1 MGATCSFRKIEM
13 HCNGLKWIGMKSAQ
27 LKWFVMIWNGLK
39 WYLHKMW
46 DFPAVLWQIQMV
58 WNGISLIFGAD
69 VITIHFKPLQTISI
83 EQIPFQFISNH
94 YKPFQLSRFHF
105 NPFQSIT
112 IHYKRSKT
120 ASGPHAGPLLI
131 SPTNLDTRKVP
142 PSITFCLKCICNGL
156 EWVEMIF
163 KRKFDPKAHPPPLG
177 CKFDLWNSLN
187 WNTLT
192 TICKWDFNSFQSISI
207 AISLQFISN
216 HYKPFQSFSY
226 MKGEVN
232 FKREV

>member
-1 MGATCSFRKIEM
+1 MDWNDICTKCETFLQFCDKFKWSEM
-13 HCNGLKWIGMKSAQ
+13 ESAS
-27 LKWFVMIWNGLK
+27 
-39 WYLHKMW
+39 YLVPM
-46 DFPAVLWQIQMV
+46 
-58 WNGISLIFGAD
+58 SL
-69 VITIHFKPLQTISI
+69 QS
-83 EQIPFQFISNH
+83 ISNH

-112 IHYKRSKT
+112 IHYNCSKT

-216 HYKPFQSFSY
+216 HYNPFQIKLKVRVRGKVNLLTPKIKPPFQS
-226 MKGEVN
+226 
-232 FKREV
+232 

>member
-1 MGATCSFRKIEM
+1 MDCNDIGTKYEADSISDHLNLSQNCRKVSHFVQISFQ
-13 HCNGLKWIGMKSAQ
+13 S
-27 LKWFVMIWNGLK
+27 
-39 WYLHKMW
+39 
-46 DFPAVLWQIQMV
+46 
-58 WNGISLIFGAD
+58 
-69 VITIHFKPLQTISI
+69 
-83 EQIPFQFISNH
+83 ISNH
-94 YKPFQLSRFHF
+94 YKPFQLCRFHS
-105 NPFQSIT
+105 NPFHSIT
-112 IHYKRSKT
+112 MHFNLSKT

-187 WNTLT
+187 WKTLT

-216 HYKPFQSFSY
+216 HYNPFQI
-226 MKGEVN
+226 KLKVRVRGKVN
-232 FKREV
+232 LAISRKRSVVEQNGIKIWTLWVKRGIEEACGGVSEKKDKVTLSTPKIKPPF